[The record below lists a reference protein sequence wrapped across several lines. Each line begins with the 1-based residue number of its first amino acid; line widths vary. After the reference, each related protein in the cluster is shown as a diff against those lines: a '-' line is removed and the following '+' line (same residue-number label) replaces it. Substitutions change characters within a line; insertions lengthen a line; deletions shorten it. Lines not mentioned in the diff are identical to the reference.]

1 MGTKNF
7 SNANDLITFSRA
19 SGGTALRKVAYGP
32 ELVTNGD
39 FSTDS
44 DWTKGTGWTIS
55 GGQASHASGA
65 NSNINVAENIS
76 TRAGALY
83 LFEFDLISNSSN
95 FLWFSIDGVYTAV
108 DNYNTGNKRLVFQ
121 ADSSSTLI
129 GVRAGSSNDCVIDNI
144 SIREVLFDDA
154 SGDLTLFNHPA
165 DVPRIEYDADGNVLG
180 LLAEEARTNLV
191 TYSEDFSNAAWP
203 KTNVSVTS
211 DAAVSPDGAANADFL
226 IEGVSTSQHLL
237 RRINSPEFTPDQIY
251 SYSVFAKRNGRDIQ
265 LLLFKTSTFASAKF
279 NLTSGEV
286 DSVSAGSAE
295 IKDFGNGWYK
305 CSVTGTCP
313 SGASGG
319 SFVDVSLLD
328 GSFSTSYTGDGV
340 SGAYIYGAQ
349 LEAGAFPTSYIPTD
363 GATATRSADVA
374 SIPVAD
380 FGFHPNSKGTLFVE
394 VKTPEVDQIIAGVA
408 YFNST
413 SFQNSAGF
421 SKANSGNTQAGGRY
435 LFAAFGGGNT
445 ILDVTDANTGNFVK
459 LAGVFG
465 DGMLAVADGGAVL
478 SGTEQTPVPTHLRMG
493 GRDNGYQSR
502 CHIKSINYY
511 PRRLT
516 NAQLEALTAPRSS
529 ETLFLTFDGLESS
542 FTEKSIHG

>member
-19 SGGTALRKVAYGP
+19 SGGTALRKVAYSP
-32 ELVTNGD
+32 ELVTNGTFD
-39 FSTDS
+39 TDL
-44 DWTKGTGWTIS
+44 TGWPSGGSDGASASVVGASARLVGNSYISQAIS
-55 GGQASHASGA
+55 GLTAGQLHTMTVDIPET
-65 NSNINVAENIS
+65 NSQGSVRI
-76 TRAGALY
+76 G
-83 LFEFDLISNSSN
+83 
-95 FLWFSIDGVYTAV
+95 TAV
-108 DNYNTGNKRLVFQ
+108 NVGDLYDSPTQTSATTLTTTFVPSGTSVFVTLKAEGTIGNTSLYMDFDNVSVK
-121 ADSSSTLI
+121 
-129 GVRAGSSNDCVIDNI
+129 
-144 SIREVLFDDA
+144 EVLFDQ
-154 SGDLTLFNHPA
+154 GDLTLFNHPA
-165 DVPRIEYDADGNVLG
+165 GIPRIEYDADGNVLG
-180 LLAEEARTNLV
+180 LLVEESRTNLV
-191 TYSEDFSNAAWP
+191 TYSEDFSQWSAVGAGTSIVSLSELDPAGSSNAALI
-203 KTNVSVTS
+203 KNTGGAYSIASSNITTSLGDTYTVSFWVKSAGLGNDSFRLYFDGSVISGNFTATSEWQRFSFTGTS
-211 DAAVSPDGAANADFL
+211 DGSGSVAVTRN
-226 IEGVSTSQHLL
+226 TSNDPFDL
-237 RRINSPEFTPDQIY
+237 
-251 SYSVFAKRNGRDIQ
+251 
-265 LLLFKTSTFASAKF
+265 
-279 NLTSGEV
+279 
-286 DSVSAGSAE
+286 
-295 IKDFGNGWYK
+295 
-305 CSVTGTCP
+305 
-313 SGASGG
+313 
-319 SFVDVSLLD
+319 
-328 GSFSTSYTGDGV
+328 
-340 SGAYIYGAQ
+340 YIWGAQ

>member
-180 LLAEEARTNLV
+180 LLVEEARTNLV

-363 GATATRSADVA
+363 AATATRSADVA

>member
-180 LLAEEARTNLV
+180 LLVEESRTNLV

>member
-180 LLAEEARTNLV
+180 LLVEEARTNLV

>member
-180 LLAEEARTNLV
+180 LLVEEARTNLV

-363 GATATRSADVA
+363 AATATRSADVA

-435 LFAAFGGGNT
+435 LFTAFDGGNT

>member
-1 MGTKNF
+1 
-7 SNANDLITFSRA
+7 
-19 SGGTALRKVAYGP
+19 
-32 ELVTNGD
+32 
-39 FSTDS
+39 
-44 DWTKGTGWTIS
+44 
-55 GGQASHASGA
+55 
-65 NSNINVAENIS
+65 
-76 TRAGALY
+76 
-83 LFEFDLISNSSN
+83 
-95 FLWFSIDGVYTAV
+95 
-108 DNYNTGNKRLVFQ
+108 
-121 ADSSSTLI
+121 
-129 GVRAGSSNDCVIDNI
+129 
-144 SIREVLFDDA
+144 
-154 SGDLTLFNHPA
+154 
-165 DVPRIEYDADGNVLG
+165 
-180 LLAEEARTNLV
+180 
-191 TYSEDFSNAAWP
+191 
-203 KTNVSVTS
+203 
-211 DAAVSPDGAANADFL
+211 
-226 IEGVSTSQHLL
+226 
-237 RRINSPEFTPDQIY
+237 
-251 SYSVFAKRNGRDIQ
+251 
-265 LLLFKTSTFASAKF
+265 
-279 NLTSGEV
+279 
-286 DSVSAGSAE
+286 
-295 IKDFGNGWYK
+295 
-305 CSVTGTCP
+305 
-313 SGASGG
+313 
-319 SFVDVSLLD
+319 
-328 GSFSTSYTGDGV
+328 
-340 SGAYIYGAQ
+340 
-349 LEAGAFPTSYIPTD
+349 
-363 GATATRSADVA
+363 
-374 SIPVAD
+374 VAD